1 MLDLFDSVLRLQYAP
16 SICFLQ
22 QLPNFSPW
30 NRQVQKSSLF
40 LSGKS
45 SKEILKSL
53 REEKV
58 KFLILRSIIKE
69 FQRWWQVYWSGPK
82 TSAFNGLGR
91 SVCQLSDQSD
101 FCPPEVNINSEIDKE
116 LILEPE
122 IKGVGE
128 KLIMKNGSFNRTLPL
143 LTPAMLPNRGS
154 VQKILIIFRRKSGH
168 LQVRSFFNPQ
178 DKSIWGI
185 LQTRACAKPHKSLK
199 SIQSP
204 VVKVWQRMPQKELR
218 DSVGQFRQRLT
229 TMVRKRAGYNE

>member
-154 VQKILIIFRRKSGH
+154 VQKILIIFRRKSG
-168 LQVRSFFNPQ
+168 LVQNLTKVWNLYRVRSLKYGNECLK
-178 DKSIWGI
+178 KSCEIQ
-185 LQTRACAKPHKSLK
+185 LDSLGNVLPPWWEREPAIMN
-199 SIQSP
+199 SS
-204 VVKVWQRMPQKELR
+204 
-218 DSVGQFRQRLT
+218 
-229 TMVRKRAGYNE
+229 